1 MLILPNFTLHKS
13 ISQALR
19 NQTELVNTPGLFDSG
34 ERGRGLKTAEDYDV
48 EMSFYGNGI
57 VPY

>member
-1 MLILPNFTLHKS
+1 MIYHSN
-13 ISQALR
+13 SQALR
-19 NQTELVNTPGLFDSG
+19 NQTELVNTPGLFDSV

-48 EMSFYGNGI
+48 ELSFYGNGI

>member
-1 MLILPNFTLHKS
+1 MDIRIIMIYHSN
-13 ISQALR
+13 SQALR
-19 NQTELVNTPGLFDSG
+19 NQTELVNTPGLFDSV

-48 EMSFYGNGI
+48 ELSFYGNGI